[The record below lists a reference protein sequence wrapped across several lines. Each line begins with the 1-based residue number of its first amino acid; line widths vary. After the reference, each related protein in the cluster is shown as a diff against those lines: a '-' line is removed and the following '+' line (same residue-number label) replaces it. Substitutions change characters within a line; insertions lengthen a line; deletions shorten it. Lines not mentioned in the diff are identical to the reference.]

1 MAAVNSLT
9 GEEVGSV
16 YVPIDQAIQQQG
28 SQDNSVPDGTE
39 YIVAIIVLGAL
50 FFLVGLRGLG
60 FQAMVA
66 AKLG

>member
-16 YVPIDQAIQQQG
+16 YVPIDQAIQQQ
-28 SQDNSVPDGTE
+28 SQQDNSVPDGTE

-60 FQAMVA
+60 VQAMVA